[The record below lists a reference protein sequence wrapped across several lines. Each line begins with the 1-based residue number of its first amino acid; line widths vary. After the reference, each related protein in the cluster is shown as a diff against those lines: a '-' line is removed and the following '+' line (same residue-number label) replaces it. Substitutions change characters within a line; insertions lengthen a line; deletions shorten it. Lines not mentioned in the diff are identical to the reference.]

1 MGALANNLRASR
13 LRLNAQGGHKVRKDL
28 LEEAQ
33 RLAEEEYNMAVK
45 AQEKLQPL
53 IALLLIEVLAKL
65 TKK

>member
-1 MGALANNLRASR
+1 M
-13 LRLNAQGGHKVRKDL
+13 RKDL